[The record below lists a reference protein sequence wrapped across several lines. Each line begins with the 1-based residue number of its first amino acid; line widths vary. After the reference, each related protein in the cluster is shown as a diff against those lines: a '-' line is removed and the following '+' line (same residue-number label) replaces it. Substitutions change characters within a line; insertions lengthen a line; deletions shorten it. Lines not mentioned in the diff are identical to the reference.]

1 MLGTVKAALIGAGV
15 VDGTIALVALLQ
27 NTAPDAPS
35 WVGGGVSGATV
46 SVALW
51 WVYKEKVDRHDKVLD
66 TKADVKD
73 LVPIKEAV
81 DEIRQNVHML
91 VNRALEK

>member
-1 MLGTVKAALIGAGV
+1 MVGTIKAALIGVGV
-15 VDGTIALVALLQ
+15 TDGLIAVVALLQ
-27 NTAPDAPS
+27 NTTPDAPS

-66 TKADVKD
+66 TKADAKD
-73 LVPIKEAV
+73 LVPLKEAV
-81 DEIRQNVHML
+81 DEIQANVRML
-91 VNRALEK
+91 VNRAMEK